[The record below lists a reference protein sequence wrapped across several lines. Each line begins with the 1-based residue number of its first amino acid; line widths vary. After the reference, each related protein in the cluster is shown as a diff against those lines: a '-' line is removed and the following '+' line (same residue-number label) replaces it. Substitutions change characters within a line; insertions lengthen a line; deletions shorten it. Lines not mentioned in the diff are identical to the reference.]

1 MKKPAIIFI
10 AIPIIVALLSYATY
24 SFINRTSEKSAATY
38 SDVMDQAQNF
48 NKTSNQNCAD
58 VETPA
63 VNQKTG
69 ETTTFPSSCLPEDWE
84 EVKESLKP
92 TPTPDPTKPSSPQ
105 QNTGTQQTQNSQT
118 QAEAIEQARRYQPP
132 PDMMCTSVMTPA
144 IHTASG
150 ARYTFSNGCL
160 PEGWQREQTQ
170 TY

>member
-38 SDVMDQAQNF
+38 SDVMNQAQNF

-58 VETPA
+58 VETHA
-63 VNQKTG
+63 THSVTG
-69 ETTTFPSSCLPEDWE
+69 ASYIFPSSCLPEGWE
-84 EVKESLKP
+84 EVKE
-92 TPTPDPTKPSSPQ
+92 TPTPPPPTENPTPQQPQSPQ
-105 QNTGTQQTQNSQT
+105 AQA

-132 PDMMCTSVMTPA
+132 PDMMCTSVITTA

-150 ARYTFSNGCL
+150 ARYTFSSGCL
-160 PEGWQREQTQ
+160 PEGWQPSPNT
-170 TY
+170 TN